1 MAPLFREPLR
11 GDEQHPGTIGP
22 HLTAPH
28 TRHQPPSSRCYS
40 YRQPPQARSRESR
53 HFPATAP
60 GRAVGGRLLSR
71 VRRRVVGIGRLPSRQ
86 GGGFSGCPPVVSCYV
101 QGQPDPASLPS
112 QLGLQQRLLYRA
124 AWIQTS
130 FFRRRENTC
139 ARRACVIPKDCKA
152 RCVSAVGRA

>member
-40 YRQPPQARSRESR
+40 YRQPPQPRSRESR

-71 VRRRVVGIGRLPSRQ
+71 VRRRVVGIGRR
-86 GGGFSGCPPVVSCYV
+86 GSGAFPH
-101 QGQPDPASLPS
+101 D
-112 QLGLQQRLLYRA
+112 RA
-124 AWIQTS
+124 AASVGLLLSCLVMSRVSLTQPAYPHSWAFSSACCIELPGYKRL
-130 FFRRRENTC
+130 FF
-139 ARRACVIPKDCKA
+139 A
-152 RCVSAVGRA
+152 GRKIRVLAERV